1 MQSVLVVHNMFQ
13 VFAIGYGNAETLSN
27 VHLAWLSIPIM
38 TGIGMHMPPFPIN
51 AQIETK
57 GSQLHSP
64 NKLRVSNLYVFGFE
78 ICWNYHNYGNSIK
91 LDQYVSLMTLQVAL
105 AQAISACIGGVQIL
119 NIGDLR
125 RLQRRAYV
133 STAVSPLTIP

>member
-1 MQSVLVVHNMFQ
+1 MFQ
-13 VFAIGYGNAETLSN
+13 VFATGYGNLETLSN

-38 TGIGMHMPPFPIN
+38 TGIGMHVPPYLTN

-91 LDQYVSLMTLQVAL
+91 LDQYVPLIILQVAL

-133 STAVSPLTIP
+133 STTVSPLTIQIP